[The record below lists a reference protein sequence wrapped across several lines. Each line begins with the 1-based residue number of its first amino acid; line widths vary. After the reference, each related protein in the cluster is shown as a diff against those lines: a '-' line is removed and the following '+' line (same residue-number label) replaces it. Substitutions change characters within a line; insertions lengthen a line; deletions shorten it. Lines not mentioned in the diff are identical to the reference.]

1 MSKGKICFI
10 AKHSFKDLT
19 DIEMEL
25 LAEQGIRFLMLDL
38 DNTIAAYNE
47 NEPSEPVLKWFEKLK
62 VSEIKPF
69 IISNSTRTD
78 RVEGFAKALDIGFI
92 MKAGKPSPRPLKKA
106 MRESGFEP
114 SESALVG
121 DQTFTDVL
129 SANLAGVTPILVR
142 PKGFTNI
149 FLALRYYFE
158 VPIRLLCKN
167 KH

>member
-1 MSKGKICFI
+1 MSKGKLCVI
-10 AKHSFKDLT
+10 AKYSFKDLI

-25 LAEQGIRFLMLDL
+25 LVEQGIRFLMLDL

-47 NEPSEPVLKWFEKLK
+47 TEPSEPVLKWFEKLK
-62 VSEIKPF
+62 ASEVKPF
-69 IISNSTRTD
+69 IISNSTRAD
-78 RVEGFAKALDIGFI
+78 RVEGFAEALGIGFI
-92 MKAGKPSPRPLKKA
+92 MRACKPSPKSPLKA
-106 MRESGFEP
+106 MQENCFEP
-114 SESALVG
+114 SESALIG

-129 SANLAGVTPILVR
+129 SANLAGVIPILVR
-142 PKGFTNI
+142 PKGFTNV

>member
-1 MSKGKICFI
+1 MSRGKFCLI
-10 AKHSFKDLT
+10 AKYSFKDII

-25 LAEQGIRFLMLDL
+25 LVEQGIRFLMLDL

-47 NEPSEPVLKWFEKLK
+47 TEPSEPVLKWFEKLK
-62 VSEIKPF
+62 ASEIKPF

-92 MKAGKPSPRPLKKA
+92 MRAGKPSPNSPLKA
-106 MRESGFEP
+106 MQENCFEP
-114 SESALVG
+114 SESALIG

-129 SANLAGVTPILVR
+129 SANLAGVIPILVR
-142 PKGFTNI
+142 PKGFTNVY
-149 FLALRYYFE
+149 LALRYYFE